1 MKLNSRRKK
10 FGVIGGVVILFLI
23 IFLPVYFL
31 VLSDSNDDTIS
42 NGELYFQRFR
52 KATECTLKNTGN
64 SWSVRT
70 NRCSPTG
77 PIFFTIS
84 NFTIFLIFTESWSQQ
99 FELLIPLISVGSFSP
114 KIFLGSHFQ

>member
-42 NGELYFQRFR
+42 NGELFFKDFR
-52 KATECTLKNTGN
+52 RLRNARSKIPVILGAYEPTEVCQTIL
-64 SWSVRT
+64 
-70 NRCSPTG
+70 
-77 PIFFTIS
+77 FFYTILYVAVK
-84 NFTIFLIFTESWSQQ
+84 F
-99 FELLIPLISVGSFSP
+99 
-114 KIFLGSHFQ
+114 